1 MNRIELLA
9 PAGDFESLQ
18 GAIANGANA
27 IYLGTT
33 AFSARAFAK
42 NFNLEELDQAIQ
54 YAHLRNVR
62 IFVTVN
68 TLYQDDEMKDVLSL
82 IDSLYELQI
91 GCTSYSRYWL
101 IKARS

>member
-54 YAHLRNVR
+54 YAHLRSASICNSYKTVR
-62 IFVTVN
+62 NFLKI
-68 TLYQDDEMKDVLSL
+68 L
-82 IDSLYELQI
+82 
-91 GCTSYSRYWL
+91 
-101 IKARS
+101 

>member
-42 NFNLEELDQAIQ
+42 NFSWLTCAFSSP
-54 YAHLRNVR
+54 AAV
-62 IFVTVN
+62 FN
-68 TLYQDDEMKDVLSL
+68 TLP
-82 IDSLYELQI
+82 
-91 GCTSYSRYWL
+91 
-101 IKARS
+101 

>member
-54 YAHLRNVR
+54 YAHL
-62 IFVTVN
+62 
-68 TLYQDDEMKDVLSL
+68 SL
-82 IDSLYELQI
+82 IHI
-91 GCTSYSRYWL
+91 
-101 IKARS
+101 